1 MSGIFASVAISGS
14 FVARQIYPVCLKTGH
29 LDSVQLTAS
38 STIGGSKAKQVI
50 NFFLENPSIL
60 GKIH

>member
-1 MSGIFASVAISGS
+1 MSGIFASVIISGS
-14 FVARQIYPVCLKTGH
+14 FVARQIYPVCMKTGH

-50 NFFLENPSIL
+50 NFFLENTSIL